1 MPVGGLAS
9 TQLWFDRTHQGCPH
23 MTKLH
28 EILAVENG
36 LEQTQRK
43 IVEEARDTFA
53 KKPDH
58 FVASHRALAMFDEKE
73 QGLNAEEHKA
83 MVTTVAD
90 KLAYV
95 AGTVTRYLDVVL
107 QKDMANQRG
116 AGDITLDGKVMLANV
131 PVTTLL
137 GLESKLAAL
146 REMYLAIPTLAP
158 GREWVPDDQRGR
170 GVYRDLHAELRQK
183 TQKTIRHKVL
193 FEGNKEHPPQIEKWF
208 EDVPVGTIT
217 TSTWSGMLTPAEKSD
232 LLERLDKLVRA
243 VKKARMRANTVD
255 VPDGRIGQRI
265 FAYVHDGKVIE

>member
-1 MPVGGLAS
+1 
-9 TQLWFDRTHQGCPH
+9 